1 MNRNYNKNQPKYNW
15 GTGWTKKGVTEK
27 QAEMVELLSGKT
39 GIALGG
45 DFQTLTR
52 GEASALIDILKN
64 RSHNGADAHFLKWL
78 AQDTGGKI
86 RVAA

>member
-27 QAEMVELLSGKT
+27 QAGMIEQLSEKT
-39 GIALGG
+39 GIALAG
-45 DFQTLTR
+45 DFQKLTR
-52 GEASALIDILKN
+52 GQASALIDILKN
-64 RSHNGADAHFLKWL
+64 RSYNGADAHFVKWL

-86 RVAA
+86 QAA